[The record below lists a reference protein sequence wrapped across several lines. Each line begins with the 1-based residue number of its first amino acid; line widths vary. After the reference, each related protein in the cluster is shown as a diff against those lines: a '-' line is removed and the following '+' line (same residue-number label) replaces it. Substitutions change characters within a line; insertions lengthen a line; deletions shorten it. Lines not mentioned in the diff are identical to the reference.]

1 GGFIKHALYGEV
13 ARKHA
18 PSCCIL
24 GACFILVCGKEG
36 CIKHAL
42 YGEVARKHVPSCD
55 TLSGI
60 HVSYVGCSNPTRVF
74 YKGQN
79 GSPRYESTLWKSVFK
94 KSGHS
99 QSPLPASS
107 YSNEQ
112 PRRRGNQEA
121 EIPLGILVDLV
132 AVGNYGNLT
141 DLVERAVNVEVAVGA
156 EAKYESKRKGVSGP
170 KGKHIT
176 FCAFARELVERCGRL
191 LESMLRHVVS
201 LVVLHFAARKVARVC
216 PYVAGQRG
224 CIKHALYGEV
234 ARKPALSFDT
244 LSGLHV
250 SYVGC
255 SNPCAFVAAS

>member
-24 GACFILVCGKEG
+24 GACFIG

-42 YGEVARKHVPSCD
+42 YGEVARKHAPSCD

-60 HVSYVGCSNPTRVF
+60 HVSYVGCSNPGIMDHRDMS
-74 YKGQN
+74 Q
-79 GSPRYESTLWKSVFK
+79 RYGNQFSRSQ
-94 KSGHS
+94 GHS

-141 DLVERAVNVEVAVGA
+141 DLVERAVNVEVAVAA
-156 EAKYESKRKGVSGP
+156 EAKYESKRKGVSGQ

-176 FCAFARELVERCGRL
+176 FCAFARELV
-191 LESMLRHVVS
+191 
-201 LVVLHFAARKVARVC
+201 FAARKVARVC

-234 ARKPALSFDT
+234 ARKHALSFDT
-244 LSGLHV
+244 LSGLH
-250 SYVGC
+250 
-255 SNPCAFVAAS
+255 

>member
-1 GGFIKHALYGEV
+1 MLCGKEGYYVSMSLHGLAGSMSLRGWVERVHKACTVREV

-18 PSCCIL
+18 PSC
-24 GACFILVCGKEG
+24 
-36 CIKHAL
+36 
-42 YGEVARKHVPSCD
+42 D

-60 HVSYVGCSNPTRVF
+60 H
-74 YKGQN
+74 
-79 GSPRYESTLWKSVFK
+79 
-94 KSGHS
+94 GHS

-121 EIPLGILVDLV
+121 EIPLGILVDLFTQMLRQSRGRQLWKSHRLSREGRKCGSCGV
-132 AVGNYGNLT
+132 A
-141 DLVERAVNVEVAVGA
+141 A
-156 EAKYESKRKGVSGP
+156 EAKYESKRKGVSGQ
-170 KGKHIT
+170 KGKQIVQFKDSSQQGLSRKRSHDSYLGMETKDVFI
-176 FCAFARELVERCGRL
+176 VERLVTLLDTAWQRKL

-234 ARKPALSFDT
+234 ARKHALSFDT

-250 SYVGC
+250 SYGGC

>member
-24 GACFILVCGKEG
+24 GACFMLVCGKEG

-42 YGEVARKHVPSCD
+42 YGEVARKHAPSCD

-60 HVSYVGCSNPTRVF
+60 HVSYVGCSNPMDHRDMS
-74 YKGQN
+74 Q
-79 GSPRYESTLWKSVFK
+79 RYGNQFSRSQ
-94 KSGHS
+94 GHS

-132 AVGNYGNLT
+132 AVGSYGNLT
-141 DLVERAVNVEVAVGA
+141 DLVERAVNVEVAVAA
-156 EAKYESKRKGVSGP
+156 EAKYESKRKGVSGQ
-170 KGKHIT
+170 KGKHIVMT
-176 FCAFARELVERCGRL
+176 PEDQT
-191 LESMLRHVVS
+191 LEEWWLCW
-201 LVVLHFAARKVARVC
+201 FAARKVARVC

-234 ARKPALSFDT
+234 ARKHAL
-244 LSGLHV
+244 
-250 SYVGC
+250 
-255 SNPCAFVAAS
+255 